1 MGTFMSVSLK
11 WQTEN
16 YYLLPIIQWSHT
28 CWIVSAGDGTWG

>member
-16 YYLLPIIQWSHT
+16 CLLAIIHWSHT
-28 CWIVSAGDGTWG
+28 FWIVSAGDGTWG